1 MREITTAN
9 LPVVVAQHDRD
20 LANLKETFDDHEN
33 RQNSSLDNVWRE
45 LRAIR
50 SELIPL
56 IAGRPTWAVA
66 IIMSAL
72 ATLSGSLIVWVVT
85 H

>member
-9 LPVVVAQHDRD
+9 LPVIVAQHETTISALRD
-20 LANLKETFDDHEN
+20 DFDGHER
-33 RQNSSLDNVWRE
+33 RQNSSLDNIWDE

-50 SELIPL
+50 KDLIPL

-66 IIMSAL
+66 ILISAL

-85 H
+85 R